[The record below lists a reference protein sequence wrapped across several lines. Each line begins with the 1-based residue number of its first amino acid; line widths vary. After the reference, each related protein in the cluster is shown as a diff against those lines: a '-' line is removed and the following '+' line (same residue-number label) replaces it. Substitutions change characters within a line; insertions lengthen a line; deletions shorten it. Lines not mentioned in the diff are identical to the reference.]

1 VSRFLIKV
9 VNLAWLVIV
18 FIGVPAATHAQIG
31 NWNISQASTAR
42 LLIFGGLALAAVGN
56 GVGAM
61 MLKKRKDQILCW
73 EWAAIF
79 GGLLIVQYAYTNGYL
94 NFNWLKK
101 SLQWVQS
108 KL

>member
-1 VSRFLIKV
+1 M
-9 VNLAWLVIV
+9 IV

-31 NWNISQASTAR
+31 NWNISHDSTTR

-56 GVGAM
+56 GVLAM
-61 MLKKRKDQILCW
+61 MLKKHKDQILCW

>member
-1 VSRFLIKV
+1 VPRLLIKL

-31 NWNISQASTAR
+31 NYNISQASTTKM
-42 LLIFGGLALAAVGN
+42 LIFGGLALAAVAN
-56 GVGAM
+56 GVMAM
-61 MLKKRKDQILCW
+61 TQKKHKDQILCW

-94 NFNWLKK
+94 SFNWLKQ
-101 SLQWVQS
+101 SLLWVKS